1 MAKDPTEKLQKGI
14 TCCHRCNERW
24 VLNGRTC
31 HSVCERYNK
40 EKEEHEAK
48 KEWVKKVSTPAL
60 TKHDFDKVDKKLRRK
75 R

>member
-14 TCCHRCNERW
+14 TCCRHCEDRW
-24 VLNGRTC
+24 VKDGKTC
-31 HSVCERYNK
+31 HSTCDRYNK
-40 EKEEHEAK
+40 EKEEHEVK
-48 KEWVKKVSTPAL
+48 KEWVKKMSTPAL